1 MYGGAT
7 VPAAAEARVVRANT
21 MYGGAHS
28 MVVSQEERKKV
39 AEAWERLQQDG
50 TATGAAQDGWKWGL
64 CPRSVQPK
72 GRVLSVKGSREGWHQ
87 QQENTTNSHFSM
99 LTPLPAR
106 PPGGTHSHAGRAA
119 EW

>member
-7 VPAAAEARVVRANT
+7 VPAAAEARVVRANS

-72 GRVLSVKGSREGWHQ
+72 GRVLSVKGSREG
-87 QQENTTNSHFSM
+87 
-99 LTPLPAR
+99 
-106 PPGGTHSHAGRAA
+106 
-119 EW
+119 